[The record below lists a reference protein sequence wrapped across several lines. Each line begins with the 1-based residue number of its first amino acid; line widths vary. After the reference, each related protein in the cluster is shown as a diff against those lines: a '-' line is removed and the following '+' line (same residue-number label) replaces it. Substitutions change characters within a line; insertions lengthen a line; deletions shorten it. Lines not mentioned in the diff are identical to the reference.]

1 MNLTEEFHK
10 HAADCEQMAK
20 LTRDAA
26 SRAAWREL
34 AERFR
39 QCAEKTS
46 AFPIPISAKRS
57 RSTANRAVDQDVR
70 IGRA

>member
-10 HAADCEQMAK
+10 HAVDCEQMAK

-26 SRAAWREL
+26 SKTAWREL

-46 AFPIPISAKRS
+46 AFSTPVSTKRS
-57 RSTANRAVDQDVR
+57 RTGAGRAVDQDVG